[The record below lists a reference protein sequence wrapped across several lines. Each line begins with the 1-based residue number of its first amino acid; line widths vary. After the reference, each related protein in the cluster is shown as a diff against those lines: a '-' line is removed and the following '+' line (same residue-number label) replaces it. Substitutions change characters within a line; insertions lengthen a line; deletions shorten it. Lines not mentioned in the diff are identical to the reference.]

1 MNELEKA
8 KHAKVQRIDVS
19 DVNCRK
25 CFYLNDKNFCIRNK
39 FPVLNHPLNDKEFEI
54 TYVLHG
60 WGLKD
65 SWCVFA
71 IKESEAEE

>member
-19 DVNCRK
+19 EVDCRK

-39 FPVLNHPLNDKEFEI
+39 FPVLNP
-54 TYVLHG
+54 
-60 WGLKD
+60 
-65 SWCVFA
+65 
-71 IKESEAEE
+71 ESACKHFLYEKGR

>member
-25 CFYLNDKNFCIRNK
+25 CFYLNDKNFCTRNR
-39 FPVLNHPLNDKEFEI
+39 FPVLNH
-54 TYVLHG
+54 
-60 WGLKD
+60 
-65 SWCVFA
+65 
-71 IKESEAEE
+71 ESACKHFLYEKGR